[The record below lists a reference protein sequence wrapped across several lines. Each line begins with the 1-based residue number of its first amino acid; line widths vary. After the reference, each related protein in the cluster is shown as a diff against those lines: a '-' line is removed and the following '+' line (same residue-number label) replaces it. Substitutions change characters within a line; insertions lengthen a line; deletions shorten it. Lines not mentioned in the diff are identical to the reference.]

1 MNKHCWSLPSTVCWA
16 SIVFSFP
23 HVQADLTPPPL
34 PPPPLSDFCRDYI
47 CLQTCLRRW
56 VASAGGNWQERP
68 RQPVAL
74 PLPDTW
80 TSRVPTQSPRA
91 THARTAAVLPSL
103 TQVVA
108 SPTQHQVWSPCQPL
122 PPANSSSQG
131 RRSKRTLS
139 HNGDVSTSAH
149 MNISKLSWQP
159 DRLTYFLFLCF
170 FHCLHFS

>member
-1 MNKHCWSLPSTVCWA
+1 M
-16 SIVFSFP
+16 FSFP
-23 HVQADLTPPPL
+23 HVQAGLTS
-34 PPPPLSDFCRDYI
+34 PPLSDFCRDYI

-56 VASAGGNWQERP
+56 VASAGGNWQERL
-68 RQPVAL
+68 RWLQPVAL

-80 TSRVPTQSPRA
+80 TSRVPTQWPRA

-131 RRSKRTLS
+131 RRSKRTPS
-139 HNGDVSTSAH
+139 RHGDISTSAH
-149 MNISKLSWQP
+149 MNISKLSFQS

-170 FHCLHFS
+170 PLFTFFLKKYSKWPMWVNHIE